1 MIELRQLVE
10 EQKWNGMTDVDV
22 IKTFFA
28 LNDVEEEGMDLI
40 YELTKSKVGK
50 LKREQG
56 IVKTWASALPS
67 KYLYQKY
74 DLDTADKLHN
84 LELNY
89 ISNGCELSESYLE
102 WAKENIPNIKIP
114 QVYFTPLIEYLDS
127 KDIRFKGEKPLG
139 HKMFNK

>member
-10 EQKWNGMTDVDV
+10 EQKWNGMTDVGV

-28 LNDVEEEGMDLI
+28 LNDMEEEGMDLI

-67 KYLYQKY
+67 DGVTSQITTGTLPF
-74 DLDTADKLHN
+74 
-84 LELNY
+84 
-89 ISNGCELSESYLE
+89 SFSSM
-102 WAKENIPNIKIP
+102 
-114 QVYFTPLIEYLDS
+114 V
-127 KDIRFKGEKPLG
+127 R
-139 HKMFNK
+139 